1 MKAIMYHYVRC
12 FNERYP
18 GFKYLEVDKFVEQLD
33 FFEKQWGFLKREEFL
48 ESIETGIP
56 KPGIVLTFDDGLKE
70 HYETVL
76 PILHERGLYGF
87 FFIPTGHY
95 RDNRKEMLDVHRI
108 HFLISRYDSNVL
120 FEEVFNLIQ
129 PSMLEVALAQDY
141 EKDLYANQANNQ
153 GDLKFKKLMN
163 YYLKYEYKKPILDFL
178 VKKYLTECEIY
189 DKLYITREELK
200 EIEKEGN
207 IVGAH
212 TDSHKVLSRLT
223 APEQRTEI
231 ENSFSFLDNFL
242 KMDVKSFCYPYG
254 TQGTFNA
261 DTVKILTELDVHHAF
276 MFSNAESDKKI
287 DKYQLKRIDCNRF

>member
-1 MKAIMYHYVRC
+1 M
-12 FNERYP
+12 
-18 GFKYLEVDKFVEQLD
+18 
-33 FFEKQWGFLKREEFL
+33 
-48 ESIETGIP
+48 
-56 KPGIVLTFDDGLKE
+56 
-70 HYETVL
+70 
-76 PILHERGLYGF
+76 
-87 FFIPTGHY
+87 
-95 RDNRKEMLDVHRI
+95 
-108 HFLISRYDSNVL
+108 
-120 FEEVFNLIQ
+120 
-129 PSMLEVALAQDY
+129 
-141 EKDLYANQANNQ
+141 
-153 GDLKFKKLMN
+153 
-163 YYLKYEYKKPILDFL
+163 
-178 VKKYLTECEIY
+178 
-189 DKLYITREELK
+189 K